1 MARSMLLRAMLA
13 LTFIMPAHG
22 GSRAGSGRRPRSA
35 SPAAASGE
43 APPPAAASSPSMAT
57 FLNRFP
63 GFKRAR
69 LGNGD
74 AASPSPPAAAPA
86 LQLTNAAADRDSA
99 ESASPTRGQTLARTE
114 PTPPP
119 EPAAAAAAQPGSTAT
134 SAVSASS
141 QIRDKRVTKPKIGR
155 NVFKA
160 AWRITFPWLRTFP
173 TVLDDTAM
181 QQPAYLFCLYC
192 WAYPDVKKKG
202 DPLSLKTCAGLAI
215 RSDNLRKHN
224 EDECHKTC
232 KAKWDKDHGTNTTS
246 AQQAMFGP
254 TVALARLVRT
264 IIAAVFVCGSS
275 IGSLVK
281 RLVNL
286 QRVNGV
292 LIPDCYTSA
301 TADTEQGGIHSF
313 LDAATQLLLCLQSTA
328 MRQGLLFSVMGDGS
342 TNVAHRELEAV
353 AVRYPFDIRGR
364 VLALKTRGLNG
375 VRVKNEFFGI
385 FPVDVSASR
394 DLKSFDSQALLYGY
408 DKLFVERGLGSWDE
422 DEPGPGDADVLVR
435 TAALPYVPVPGV
447 SGLRSVA
454 HSEASTAP
462 QSAPNLEA
470 SRTRVLPLAPGWHL
484 V

>member
-1 MARSMLLRAMLA
+1 MDILFGHFPKRSIWNIHTLETSSPPTKLKRLGFWKNLPVLDSKRCSFRFGKLCRRKKGGIVWRTAVQRQRLGVLWPDSKNYAQA
-13 LTFIMPAHG
+13 LGDVAP
-22 GSRAGSGRRPRSA
+22 RPRLSDHA
-35 SPAAASGE
+35 
-43 APPPAAASSPSMAT
+43 
-57 FLNRFP
+57 
-63 GFKRAR
+63 
-69 LGNGD
+69 
-74 AASPSPPAAAPA
+74 
-86 LQLTNAAADRDSA
+86 
-99 ESASPTRGQTLARTE
+99 
-114 PTPPP
+114 
-119 EPAAAAAAQPGSTAT
+119 
-134 SAVSASS
+134 
-141 QIRDKRVTKPKIGR
+141 
-155 NVFKA
+155 
-160 AWRITFPWLRTFP
+160 RTFP

-192 WAYPDVKKKG
+192 WAYPDVNKK
-202 DPLSLKTCAGLAI
+202 DHLSLKTCAGPAI

-328 MRQGLLFSVMGDGS
+328 MRQGLMFSVMGDGS

-462 QSAPNLEA
+462 ESAPNLEA